1 MPSKYQ
7 ETVLVREDEGARQ
20 DATAGKSPL
29 VLGPGPRLGEGK
41 GRAIPL
47 VTFWGLHYNDGLL
60 LSKSRQRT
68 REHTN

>member
-20 DATAGKSPL
+20 DATAGKSTL
-29 VLGPGPRLGEGK
+29 VLGPRLGEGN

-47 VTFWGLHYNDGLL
+47 GTFWVQHYNDGLL
-60 LSKSRQRT
+60 PSKSTQRIEYW
-68 REHTN
+68 EHTN